1 MCILEHVAI
10 VIVKA
15 GGEVGVATKTV
26 VELGGEGVMMT
37 AEGVGSAEAV
47 EIGVGSG
54 FPPPRRSAHP
64 TPLGEDKIHRSG
76 DEVEEVGPLI
86 RGFYY
91 FSILL
96 FD

>member
-47 EIGVGSG
+47 EISVGSG
-54 FPPPRRSAHP
+54 FLPPRRAALLTLLP
-64 TPLGEDKIHRSG
+64 WERIRYI
-76 DEVEEVGPLI
+76 EVGM
-86 RGFYY
+86 RWRK
-91 FSILL
+91 
-96 FD
+96 